1 MERRNFIKG
10 LLAIA
15 APIPWHENFAS
26 RGSSTGSAKSS
37 ENFFKLKYNKKRF
50 WLTTPDEKPFFSIG
64 LNHFDPASLRYP
76 ENIDIWRNQFG
87 GSTLQWIEKS
97 IVPNIQAWAFN
108 TIGWVQDVTVRTW
121 AHSRSFTIDEYR
133 TLNMPYCHM
142 LPFTESHQW
151 EKHTLHF
158 DFFNPE
164 WVEWVDY
171 VARSHCGALALE
183 KNLIG
188 YFFSDCP
195 TWIHTRPH
203 NQWRGPIID
212 PSLLDTKTGLKAVSQ
227 LATQYYKTI
236 YDAIRRYDKH
246 HLILGDRYEGNAP
259 ISMQVVKAA
268 LPYVDILSFQ
278 DFVNPVE
285 TLKFFFHE
293 TGKPVLLA
301 DSAKINW
308 DTKPGEISVND
319 GAWYAE
325 IVWKVFKNPGCIG
338 FHLCGAFHLN
348 RARRYGLLDERQN
361 VNKHN
366 LNIIT
371 KANKKISDAVNRIKF

>member
-26 RGSSTGSAKSS
+26 RGSSAGSAKSYK
-37 ENFFKLKYNKKRF
+37 NFFKLKYYKKRF

-164 WVEWVDY
+164 LVEWVDY

-212 PSLLDTKTGLKAVSQ
+212 PSLLDTKNGLKAVRQ

-278 DFVNPVE
+278 DFVNPVK

-301 DSAKINW
+301 DSAKIKW

-325 IVWKVFKNPGCIG
+325 ILWKVFNNPGCIG

-366 LNIIT
+366 LKIIT
-371 KANKKISDAVNRIKF
+371 KANIKISDAVDRIKF

>member
-15 APIPWHENFAS
+15 APIPSHKNFAS
-26 RGSSTGSAKSS
+26 RGSSSGSATSYK
-37 ENFFKLKYNKKRF
+37 NFFKLKYYKKRF

-142 LPFTESHQW
+142 LPFTQSHQW

-203 NQWRGPIID
+203 NQWRGPILD
-212 PSLLDTKTGLKAVSQ
+212 PGLLDTKTGLKAVSQ

-259 ISMQVVKAA
+259 ISMQVVQAA

-308 DTKPGEISVND
+308 DTKPGEISVNN

-325 IVWKVFKNPGCIG
+325 ILWKVFNNPGCIG

-366 LNIIT
+366 LKIIT
-371 KANKKISDAVNRIKF
+371 KANIKISDAVNRIKF

>member
-1 MERRNFIKG
+1 MERRNFMKA
-10 LLAIA
+10 LMAMTTLT
-15 APIPWHENFAS
+15 PWHENLAA
-26 RGSSTGSAKSS
+26 RISSKSLNEAP
-37 ENFFKLKYNKKRF
+37 ENFFTIKYANKHF
-50 WLTTPDEKPFFSIG
+50 WLKTPNGEPFFSLG

-97 IVPNIQAWAFN
+97 IVPNLQAWAFN

-121 AHSRSFTIDEYR
+121 AHSRSFTVDEYR
-133 TLNMPYCHM
+133 ALNMPYCHM

-164 WVEWVDY
+164 WVEWVEY

-212 PSLLDTKTGLKAVSQ
+212 PKLMNTKAGQKAVRQ
-227 LATQYYKTI
+227 LAKQYYKTI
-236 YDAIRRYDKH
+236 YDAIRRHDKH

-259 ISMQVVKAA
+259 ISMHVINEA

-278 DFVNPVE
+278 DFVNPLE
-285 TLKFFFHE
+285 TLEYYFKTTE
-293 TGKPVLLA
+293 KPVLLA
-301 DSAKINW
+301 DSAKIKW
-308 DTKPGEISVND
+308 DTKPGEISEND
-319 GAWYAE
+319 GTWYAE
-325 IVWKVFKNPGCIG
+325 TLNKVFKSPGCVG

-361 VNKHN
+361 VNKDN
-366 LNIIT
+366 LDTIT
-371 KANKKISDAVNRIKF
+371 MANKKITNAIHRIDF

>member
-1 MERRNFIKG
+1 
-10 LLAIA
+10 
-15 APIPWHENFAS
+15 
-26 RGSSTGSAKSS
+26 
-37 ENFFKLKYNKKRF
+37 
-50 WLTTPDEKPFFSIG
+50 
-64 LNHFDPASLRYP
+64 
-76 ENIDIWRNQFG
+76 
-87 GSTLQWIEKS
+87 
-97 IVPNIQAWAFN
+97 
-108 TIGWVQDVTVRTW
+108 
-121 AHSRSFTIDEYR
+121 
-133 TLNMPYCHM
+133 M

-325 IVWKVFKNPGCIG
+325 ILWKVFNNPGCIG

>member
-26 RGSSTGSAKSS
+26 RGSSTGSAKSYK
-37 ENFFKLKYNKKRF
+37 NFFKLKYNKKRF
-50 WLTTPDEKPFFSIG
+50 WLTTPDEKPFFSVG

-301 DSAKINW
+301 DSAKIKW
-308 DTKPGEISVND
+308 DTKAGEIFVND
-319 GAWYAE
+319 GAWYAK
-325 IVWKVFKNPGCIG
+325 ILWKVFNNPGCIG